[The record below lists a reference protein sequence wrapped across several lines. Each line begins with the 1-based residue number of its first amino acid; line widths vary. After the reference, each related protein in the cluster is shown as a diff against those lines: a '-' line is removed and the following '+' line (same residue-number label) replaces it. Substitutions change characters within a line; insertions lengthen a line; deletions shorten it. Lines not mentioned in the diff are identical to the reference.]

1 MMRRERAFMD
11 SIEDRFILDS
21 HVRSG
26 GSAEVFRGREIRTG
40 RSVAIKRIRADF
52 SDPVA
57 RARFEREARLLADIQ
72 SAHLVSYVAHGMD
85 RDGRFCLVTEWL
97 TGETVEDR
105 IARGRVPDYEALT
118 IVREAAMGLAAL
130 HEAGIVHRDVKPS
143 NLFLAATDVG
153 WSVKLLDLGI
163 ALTSGDLALTGQDLV
178 IGSPV
183 YISPEQIRGEEP
195 TAAADLYALA
205 VVFYELLTGQRPF
218 NGTDT
223 VTVLRRVL
231 TEPTPRLRAA
241 RADLPGAL
249 DALLDR
255 CLAKEPSRRPAHVL
269 DLVEEAAA
277 LLDPLAT
284 RPDGLRIGP
293 RIAEEER
300 RVRVVLRAQV
310 LQGDPVAPMM
320 ALAEAIEARGGR
332 VERRTRLSLDGVFGD
347 QRTRGDE
354 SVRAAHAAQ
363 AARSPGVRAAIAAGM
378 TWRVGAAL
386 EGDALRR
393 VATLLTTAREGEV
406 RLDEPTAVVLSSRF
420 EVRSDARGMILGE
433 DTAPPPWVPASG
445 IPSDLLAPPG
455 RGHEMELIAGILRDA
470 WTQRAPRLVA
480 VWGETGQ
487 GKTRLAQAV
496 CATLVERWPKEG
508 TPPGVLVLRGD
519 TMLSSTPLGA
529 LGRALRE
536 QAGVDESAPVE
547 ARREQLKAFVARLH
561 AEVAPEFI
569 GELARVPWSDHSSP
583 ALRAAR
589 RDPQRMHERLR
600 ATAIE
605 LMRAVCARAPQLLVV
620 EDLQWFDE
628 PSLELLATLL
638 KVLDGMAFAAL
649 TLGRPDASVAERTE
663 RAWRGIV
670 RTDLRLGPIPLAAAM
685 ETARRVLGPDADR
698 TRVHAL
704 VARAEGNPLFLEE
717 LLRAEAEGPPEGPTL
732 LPVTALAAVQR
743 RFDAL
748 DLDARRVVRAA
759 SVFGRTFVRAGIER
773 LLEPVSS
780 ATVARAL
787 ALLRAEGVVL
797 PQSGARALGMEEYA
811 FRHTLARDAA
821 YATIAEA
828 DLQTLHE
835 RAAGFLEEGGD
846 AGAAA
851 IAEHYERA
859 GRGSSAAAWWARAA
873 EHAAHAQQW
882 ELVRAHVA
890 RALARAPSDAL
901 RRTLLCQRAEA
912 SFALGEGVA
921 AIDDARAAESLPG
934 ATADERLRVAL
945 CVAQGQSLE
954 GRTDAAIA
962 TLHAA
967 RAIVRASRRAPA
979 SAPYCARWYRAAIR
993 QAGWLVSRGDAAHAI
1008 ALLDEA
1014 ASDPRLSPVDL
1025 DALRTHAEAV
1035 RGAAALVRGALDEAL
1050 ATAQRARVAA
1060 QSEGVVD
1067 AFVRACLAESVAW
1080 RRLGMWAEAH
1090 ARAQEARD
1098 RARRDGL
1105 APTEALAQRH
1115 LAMALAR
1122 MGRHDDARQA
1132 FAAAALLADRS
1143 RLPSL
1148 ETEAR
1153 IYAAWARA
1161 LDERVDASLESSLAW
1176 VEVTQPLSPQTAL
1189 GCLARAVRA
1198 HLLLTLRGPQA
1209 AIAPATEAAVALDA
1223 GVALEDG
1230 AAYVRWIHA
1239 ETLRAI
1245 GDPDGGA
1252 AARAAW
1258 SEARS
1263 VAEAIADPVRR
1274 RAFLEHPA
1282 EHRGLAALSATGGS

>member
-1 MMRRERAFMD
+1 ME
-11 SIEDRFILDS
+11 SIEGRFALES

-26 GSAEVFRGREIRTG
+26 GSAEVFRGRDLSTG
-40 RSVAIKRIRADF
+40 REVAIKRIRADF

-72 SAHLVSYVAHGMD
+72 SPHLVSYVAHGKD
-85 RDGRFCLVTEWL
+85 ADGRFCLVTEWL
-97 TGETVEDR
+97 VGETVEER
-105 IARGRVPDYEALT
+105 IGRGRVPDYEALT
-118 IVREAAMGLAAL
+118 IVREAALGLAAL

-143 NLFLAATDVG
+143 NLFLARAEGG
-153 WSVKLLDLGI
+153 WTVKLLDLGI

-241 RADLPGAL
+241 RMDLPGAL

-255 CLAKEPSRRPAHVL
+255 CLAKEPARRPAHVL

-284 RPDGLRIGP
+284 RPDGLRVGP

-300 RVRVVLRAQV
+300 RVRVLLRAQV
-310 LQGDPVAPMM
+310 LQGDPVG
-320 ALAEAIEARGGR
+320 ALASIAEAIEARGGR

-354 SVRAAHAAQ
+354 TVRAAQ
-363 AARSPGVRAAIAAGM
+363 AAQAGRAPGVRAAIVAGM
-378 TWRVGAAL
+378 TWRLGAAL

-406 RLDEPTAVVLSSRF
+406 RLDEPSAVVLSSRF
-420 EVRSDARGMILGE
+420 EVRSDRKGMLLGE
-433 DTAPPPWVPASG
+433 DAAPPPWVPASG
-445 IPSDLLAPPG
+445 LPSDLLAPPG
-455 RGHEMELIAGILRDA
+455 RGHELELITGILRDA
-470 WTQRAPRLVA
+470 WAQRSPRLVA

-547 ARREQLKAFVARLH
+547 VRREQLKAFVARLH
-561 AEVAPEFI
+561 ADIAPEFI
-569 GELARVPWSDHSSP
+569 GELARVPWSDQSSP
-583 ALRAAR
+583 ALRTAR

-605 LMRAVCARAPQLLVV
+605 LMRAVCMRAPQLLVV

-628 PSLELLATLL
+628 PSLALLATLL
-638 KVLDGMAFAAL
+638 KVLDGRAFAAL
-649 TLGRPDASVAERTE
+649 TLGRPDGAVAERTE
-663 RAWRGIV
+663 RAWRGVV

-698 TRVHAL
+698 GRVHAL

-717 LLRAEAEGPPEGPTL
+717 LLRAEQEGPAEGPTL

-759 SVFGRTFVRAGIER
+759 SVFGRTFVRAGVER
-773 LLEPVSS
+773 LLEPVAS
-780 ATVARAL
+780 ATVSRAL

-797 PQSGARALGMEEYA
+797 PQSGARAAGMEEYA
-811 FRHTLARDAA
+811 FRHSLARDAA

-828 DLQTLHE
+828 DLQALHE
-835 RAAGFLEEGGD
+835 RAAGFLEESRD

-859 GRGSSAAAWWARAA
+859 GRGDSAATWWARAA

-882 ELVRAHVA
+882 DLVRAHVA
-890 RALARAPSDAL
+890 RALARSPSDAL

-967 RAIVRASRRAPA
+967 RAIVRASRRGAA
-979 SAPYCARWYRAAIR
+979 TAPYCARWYRAAIR
-993 QAGWLVSRGDAAHAI
+993 QAAWLVSRGDAPHALS
-1008 ALLDEA
+1008 LLDEA
-1014 ASDPRLSPVDL
+1014 AADPRLSSDDL
-1025 DALRTHAEAV
+1025 DALRAQAESV
-1035 RGAAALVRGALDEAL
+1035 RGAAALVRGALDDAL
-1050 ATAQRARVAA
+1050 ATAQRARAEA
-1060 QSEGVVD
+1060 RAEGDVD
-1067 AFVRACLAESVAW
+1067 ALLRATIAESVAW
-1080 RRLGMWAEAH
+1080 RRLGVWPEAL
-1090 ARAQEARD
+1090 ARATEARD

-1115 LAMALAR
+1115 LAMTLAR
-1122 MGRHDDARQA
+1122 MGRHDDARQG
-1132 FAAAALLADRS
+1132 FSAATLLAERA

-1148 ETEAR
+1148 ELEAR
-1153 IYAAWARA
+1153 IHAGWARA
-1161 LDERVDASLESSLAW
+1161 LDPRVDPSLESSLAW
-1176 VEVTQPLSPQTAL
+1176 VEVTQPLSPQSSV

-1198 HLLLTLRGPQA
+1198 HLLLALRGPLA

-1230 AAYVRWIHA
+1230 AAYVRWVRA
-1239 ETLRAI
+1239 ETLRAL
-1245 GDPDGGA
+1245 GDPDTQTV
-1252 AARAAW
+1252 AARAW
-1258 SEARS
+1258 
-1263 VAEAIADPVRR
+1263 AELLATADAIADPARR
-1274 RAFLEHPA
+1274 KAFLEHPA
-1282 EHRGLAALSATGGS
+1282 EHRALAALTAGAAS